1 MKKLAILAALCAAFP
16 AYADRDGDGDKLFAR
31 LTGYE
36 EVPAVSR
43 PGRGEFEARISRD
56 ESQIRYG
63 LELQRPAGHR
73 FDGPHPLRAARRQ
86 RQHRA
91 VAVPDRRRARL
102 PGSPRSRRNA
112 RRRAE
117 VSGTLTAANVV
128 AAGTTSQLILAGEL
142 AEVIAAIHRGAAY
155 VNVHALPLTRR
166 RDPRAGARHGGGDDD
181 DHGRG
186 HHEVAMRRS
195 GREIG
200 V

>member
-16 AYADRDGDGDKLFAR
+16 AYADRDGDGDRLFAR

-36 EVPAVSR
+36 EVPAVSS

-56 ESQIRYG
+56 ESQIRYVLEYSG
-63 LELQRPAGHR
+63 LQGNVSMGHIHFAQRGVNGSIVLWLCQTAAAPA
-73 FDGPHPLRAARRQ
+73 PATVAALTPECPQSGR
-86 RQHRA
+86 
-91 VAVPDRRRARL
+91 
-102 PGSPRSRRNA
+102 
-112 RRRAE
+112 

-155 VNVHALPLTRR
+155 VNVHALPLN
-166 RDPRAGARHGGGDDD
+166 PAGEIRGQVRGSRGGDDD

-186 HHEVAMRRS
+186 HHH
-195 GREIG
+195 
-200 V
+200 